1 MTLKKVVHVKNNL
14 IVKSNQV
21 VEAGYELT
29 TNEQRLVLLGISMIP
44 KGEDI
49 DPTAGYEI
57 TAQEFA
63 EAYNIHPKTA
73 YRELKEAT
81 SRLYER
87 SIVIRTE
94 KQTMKVRWANMIITD
109 NPYFPEVM
117 SDEQWKRVVIFFS
130 PQIVPYLANLK
141 ANFTQYLQ
149 SDISNVSGAYTIRFY
164 ELICQYRSI
173 GKREISIA
181 DLRFMLNIGD
191 KYPLFSD
198 FRKRVIEPSIKE
210 INEKTPMQI
219 SYEQVKKGKTIVGI
233 LLKFKEKPQEKQD
246 KNNRDPNVIDMF
258 TGQTDNETKTIPSW
272 QIKGLSDAQIKK
284 IGVNKQE
291 FIDANS
297 GKISPNDRRG
307 YDEIFESWKLQLKD
321 PSKVNSFKKIQE
333 LLERQK

>member
-1 MTLKKVVHVKNNL
+1 MKNNL

-29 TNEQRLVLLGISMIP
+29 TNEQRLVLLGISRIP
-44 KGEDI
+44 KGENI
-49 DPTAGYEI
+49 DATAGYEI

-94 KQTMKVRWANMIITD
+94 KQTMKVRWANMIVTD
-109 NPYFPEVM
+109 NPYFPDVLA
-117 SDEQWKRVVIFFS
+117 DENWKRVIIFFS

-164 ELICQYRSI
+164 ELICQYRNI

-181 DLRFMLNIGD
+181 DLRFMLNLYD
-191 KYPLFSD
+191 KYPLFYD
-198 FRKRVIEPSIKE
+198 LKKRVIEPAIKE

-219 SYEQVKKGKTIVGI
+219 SYEQKKKGKTVVAI

-246 KNNRDPNVIDMF
+246 KNTRDPNTIDWVN
-258 TGQTDNETKTIPSW
+258 GATDNERQLLTQKQADYFASKIANDSGFGSKYARNGEEMKGFISRISNELQNDVGKVTVYMPYLLA
-272 QIKGLSDAQIKK
+272 QGYAIK
-284 IGVNKQE
+284 
-291 FIDANS
+291 
-297 GKISPNDRRG
+297 
-307 YDEIFESWKLQLKD
+307 
-321 PSKVNSFKKIQE
+321 
-333 LLERQK
+333 RQG

>member
-1 MTLKKVVHVKNNL
+1 MKHKL
-14 IVKSNQV
+14 IVKSNEV

-29 TNEQRLVLLGISMIP
+29 TNEQRLILLGISMIS
-44 KGEDI
+44 KGEEV

-87 SIVIRTE
+87 SIVIRTD

-141 ANFTQYLQ
+141 ANFTKYLQ
-149 SDISNVSGAYTIRFY
+149 SDISNVTGAYTIRFY
-164 ELICQYRSI
+164 EFICQYRSI

-181 DLRFMLNIGD
+181 DLRFMLSIGN
-191 KYPLFSD
+191 KYHLFYD
-198 FRKRVIEPSIKE
+198 FKKRVIDPSIKE

-219 SYEQVKKGKTIVGI
+219 SYEQKKKGKTVVAI

-246 KNNRDPNVIDMF
+246 KNTRDPNTIDWVN
-258 TGQTDNETKTIPSW
+258 GATDNER
-272 QIKGLSDAQIKK
+272 QILTQKQADYFASKIANDSGFGSKYARNGEEMKGFISRISNELQNDGGKVTVYMPYLLAQGYAIK
-284 IGVNKQE
+284 
-291 FIDANS
+291 
-297 GKISPNDRRG
+297 
-307 YDEIFESWKLQLKD
+307 
-321 PSKVNSFKKIQE
+321 
-333 LLERQK
+333 RQG